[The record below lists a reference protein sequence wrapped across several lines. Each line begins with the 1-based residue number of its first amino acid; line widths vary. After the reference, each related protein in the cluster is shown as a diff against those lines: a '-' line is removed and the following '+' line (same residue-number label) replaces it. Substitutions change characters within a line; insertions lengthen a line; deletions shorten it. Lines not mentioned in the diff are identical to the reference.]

1 MCKAE
6 PMDFE
11 AVATIVDGHPHM
23 RRPAGRKVYD
33 HVIRTDARRVLELGA
48 FHGVSTCYLAAAVD
62 ELGAGRVVTMD
73 RSESAR
79 LEPNVFELLEQTG
92 LRDRVDV
99 VLAQRSFTWE
109 LKRLLEEEERPQFDF
124 VFLDAGHVWDVTGFA
139 FFLVDLL
146 LVPGGWLLFDDLNWS
161 YASSPSLRDKPATL
175 AIPEEEREARQVRAV
190 FDILVE
196 RHGGYTTQVDGNWGW
211 AQKTSVAAP
220 AVDDGQLSAKLRTT
234 AAGALDRL
242 SRLSANAA
250 SRARHTG

>member
-1 MCKAE
+1 ME
-6 PMDFE
+6 FE
-11 AVATIVDGHPHM
+11 AVADIVDGHPHM
-23 RRPAGRKVYD
+23 RRPAARKVYD
-33 HVIRTDARRVLELGA
+33 HVIRTEARRVLELGA

-62 ELGAGRVVTMD
+62 ELGSGRVVTMD

-161 YASSPSLRDKPATL
+161 YATSPSLRDKPATL
-175 AIPEEEREARQVRAV
+175 AIPEEEREARQVRDV
-190 FDILVE
+190 FDILVA
-196 RHGGYTTQVDGNWGW
+196 RHGGYSTHVEGNWGW
-211 AQKTSVAAP
+211 AQKLPTASAAAGSP
-220 AVDDGQLSAKLRTT
+220 PLSRKMRTT
-234 AAGALDRL
+234 AASALERV
-242 SRLSANAA
+242 SRLTSKAA
-250 SRARHTG
+250 SRARPNG